1 MAVNLCTISDIKEY
15 EPDIL
20 NYGIQ
25 EFSNQITRA
34 NADTIRDIRIKI
46 WPTLQVGMYDINY
59 LGANQVEMNE
69 DLITVSQ
76 WTRCACFRALG
87 YEIFPLLAK
96 FEVDG
101 DIFTNKMKYYRDE
114 YIREFNDIRADGME
128 YDLDSDGTIQ
138 DREKEPQ
145 YYNRLKR

>member
-25 EFSNQITRA
+25 DFSNQITRA